1 LGIAVLAWPRE
12 TLRTLGVLIGIWLT
26 VAGAAC
32 VLGAFVSKRG
42 IGRQVL
48 SGTVGVVLLI
58 GGVACLRNVAKGV
71 LIGIAR
77 SCSRSGCAGPRRC
90 PTALRGPTAP
100 REGNPADGSG
110 VRVGSADVRER
121 RRLIALDGYVTERDH
136 PDEPVAIDNG
146 EPAHG
151 HLPHEPH
158 RLLDGVV
165 R

>member
-1 LGIAVLAWPRE
+1 M
-12 TLRTLGVLIGIWLT
+12 
-26 VAGAAC
+26 VAGAAR
-32 VLGAFVSKRG
+32 VLGAFVSERG

-71 LIGIAR
+71 LIGIAEIVFAVR
-77 SCSRSGCAGPRRC
+77 TRRIAALPHGSP
-90 PTALRGPTAP
+90 PTYRA
-100 REGNPADGSG
+100 EGRDIRRDGSG

-121 RRLIALDGYVTERDH
+121 RRLVALDGHVTERDH
-136 PDEPVAIDNG
+136 ADQPVALDNG